1 MDGNAEAN
9 VVDFV
14 DSNVPVI
21 AALERHVIE
30 LEMERMTR
38 VARGDIAAD
47 GRSGAV
53 RNEAGT
59 DLLLHLLD
67 ANSAD
72 TDCSSSGSSSDSMDA
87 MIVFPESQDCSQS
100 ASVSG
105 AASGSNSASNGD
117 GAESELILPIGITVD
132 SNGLEISLGSAE
144 FALGSGGVDIS
155 AGSVGISVGSGLA
168 DVSVGSTESGVAV
181 GSGGI
186 GATVGSSLGISTGSD
201 GLDVSVGSKGFGV
214 TASSGGIGATV
225 GSHDMGV
232 SVG

>member
-1 MDGNAEAN
+1 MYAAVLLLLLASTSTLPAQSTAAEEAN

-72 TDCSSSGSSSDSMDA
+72 TDCSSSGSSSD
-87 MIVFPESQDCSQS
+87 I
-100 ASVSG
+100 
-105 AASGSNSASNGD
+105 
-117 GAESELILPIGITVD
+117 
-132 SNGLEISLGSAE
+132 
-144 FALGSGGVDIS
+144 
-155 AGSVGISVGSGLA
+155 
-168 DVSVGSTESGVAV
+168 

-186 GATVGSSLGISTGSD
+186 DATVGSSLGISTGSD

-214 TASSGGIGATV
+214 TASSGGIGAT
-225 GSHDMGV
+225 
-232 SVG
+232 